1 MTGVVWT
8 WVFSESSSGFYYQEY
23 QDPTLFAMMYE
34 YDLTTLPNVMMADD
48 VIVNCVQEQVFLQLM
63 DFTQ

>member
-1 MTGVVWT
+1 
-8 WVFSESSSGFYYQEY
+8 
-23 QDPTLFAMMYE
+23 MMYE